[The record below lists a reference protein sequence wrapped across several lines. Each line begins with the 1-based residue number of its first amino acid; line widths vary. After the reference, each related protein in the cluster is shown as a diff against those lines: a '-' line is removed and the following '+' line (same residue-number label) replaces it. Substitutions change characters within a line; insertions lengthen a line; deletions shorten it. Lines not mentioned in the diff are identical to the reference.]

1 MLNSS
6 RLWKSAA
13 LLLLSLVALGLYFYW
28 PARPKVK
35 RGMIGETQ
43 LAQKPHKGRI
53 AFVANPAGNWELFLM
68 NGDGTGLVQ
77 LTESPLDER
86 SPAISPDSEQ
96 IAYSTSDGTLWIMTI
111 GTKTPAQLPLPPNR
125 YGYPAWLSDESGI
138 VYTAY
143 KFTPGNED
151 ADFFV
156 YSFKDQKEQPFLIQ
170 TGPQDFPSLAPGTDT
185 LAYISSLATVLPGLG
200 SRLTQQLWI
209 ISPEDSK
216 PIQLLLG
223 SESDTRPAWSPD
235 GKWIAFSS
243 SRKGN
248 PDLWMISSDG
258 RELVQLTKSP
268 AAETSPTWSPDGQ
281 EIAYTSTESG
291 QMQLVLLN
299 VQTQEIHALSP
310 FDSKT
315 VEAKDPYWR

>member
-6 RLWKSAA
+6 RLWKASA
-13 LLLLSLVALGLYFYW
+13 LLLLLLLACGLYFYW
-28 PARPKVK
+28 LTRPKAK

-68 NGDGTGLVQ
+68 NGDGTGLAQ
-77 LTESPLDER
+77 LTESALDER

-96 IAYSTSDGTLWIMTI
+96 IAYSTSDGALWIMTI
-111 GTKTPAQLPLPPNR
+111 GTKTTTQIPLPPNR
-125 YGYPAWLSDESGI
+125 YGYPAWLSDGSGVI
-138 VYTAY
+138 YTTY
-143 KFTPGNED
+143 QFTPGNED

-156 YSFKDQKEQPFLIQ
+156 YSFKDQQEQPFLTQ
-170 TGPQDFPSLAPGTDT
+170 TGPQDFPALAPGTNT
-185 LAYISSLATVLPGLG
+185 LAYISSLATVLPGSG

-209 ISPEDSK
+209 VSPEDSR
-216 PIQLLLG
+216 PTQLLLG

-248 PDLWMISSDG
+248 PDLWMIGSDG
-258 RELVQLTKSP
+258 QGLAQLTNSP
-268 AAETSPTWSPDGQ
+268 TAETNPAWSPDGR
-281 EIAYTSTESG
+281 EIAYISTESG
-291 QMQLVLLN
+291 QMQLRSLDA
-299 VQTQEIHALSP
+299 QTKEKHAFSP

-315 VEAKDPYWR
+315 VEVKDPCWR